1 MVIRAALRLRVAQCI
16 MALFSSPS
24 LAIAVIV
31 FSVSLIVYS
40 VQKKQIWRARSLGRP
55 LPPGP
60 RPLPIVGNF
69 IHIPKSA
76 PWVGYRDLCTKYGA
90 YYVGISRRL
99 RSTSQ
104 QSDRRCALLPYA
116 RTGNDC
122 SRQCSGSVRASREA
136 VSELL

>member
-1 MVIRAALRLRVAQCI
+1 MSNYESEFKASRSMVIRAALRLRVAQCI

-69 IHIPKSA
+69 IHP
-76 PWVGYRDLCTKYGA
+76 TKFA
-90 YYVGISRRL
+90 GIWSRARL
-99 RSTSQ
+99 WWETRQETAE
-104 QSDRRCALLPYA
+104 ALLAHRGPPPPA
-116 RTGNDC
+116 IPF
-122 SRQCSGSVRASREA
+122 A
-136 VSELL
+136 VHLGADHSETDV